1 MNVHP
6 LRWLGPA
13 RKAGLEQAFQSRL
26 AAWNAQWVREDL
38 RSELALAEFSDGDFD
53 ESTWSS
59 AASPTGTLVIGCA
72 PNALPRLGARLVG
85 LGGDGGSAL
94 APRIAYRAL
103 EALAQCLTGHATTPL
118 IACDSPGPSL
128 LAPRTGSLRLWL
140 SIEDLRVALIADCA
154 LCDSALPMAR
164 RDVALVR
171 REDALGMSTASLELR
186 LELGH
191 ADLIDISTL
200 RPGEVLKTTIPVGS
214 LLSLV
219 NPDGS
224 VVRTGHLAARQGRR
238 AIRIQ

>member
-1 MNVHP
+1 MNVYP

-13 RKAGLEQAFQSRL
+13 RKAELEQAFQSRL
-26 AAWNAQWVREDL
+26 AAWNAQWIREDL

-53 ESTWSS
+53 ESTWLS
-59 AASPTGTLVIGCA
+59 AVTSAGTLVIGCA

-94 APRIAYRAL
+94 APRIARRAL
-103 EALAQCLTGHATTPL
+103 EALARCLTGDATTSL
-118 IACDSPGPSL
+118 VACDSPAPSL
-128 LAPRTGSLRLWL
+128 LVPRAGSLRLWL
-140 SIEDLRVALIADCA
+140 STEDLRLPLIADCA
-154 LCDSALPMAR
+154 LCDSTVPAAR
-164 RDVALVR
+164 PAAALVR
-171 REDALGMSTASLELR
+171 REDALGTSTASLELR

-200 RPGEVLKTTIPVGS
+200 RPGEVLKTTTPVGS